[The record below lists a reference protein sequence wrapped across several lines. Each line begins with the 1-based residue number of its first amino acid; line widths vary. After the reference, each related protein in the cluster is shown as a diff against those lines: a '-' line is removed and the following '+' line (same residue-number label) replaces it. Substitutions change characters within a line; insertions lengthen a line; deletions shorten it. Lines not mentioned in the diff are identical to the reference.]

1 MKFKQGIDANQEFLL
16 PKKPSEFLPENH
28 LAKAVRGIVELLD
41 LTKIEA
47 KYSKTG
53 WNAFNPRI
61 MISILFYGYSVF
73 LEAGQM
79 FFTAYCTEEF
89 L

>member
-53 WNAFNPRI
+53 
-61 MISILFYGYSVF
+61 
-73 LEAGQM
+73 
-79 FFTAYCTEEF
+79 
-89 L
+89 